1 MVEADEFTKDQ
12 TEAEPE
18 EPEVEEPKEGPLN
31 EDIVDMLIQATSVG
45 LSPSKKQD
53 LQKFG
58 SIGKQFSRWLNISE
72 ASAQMD
78 VQRRMS
84 GSQRLWTWA
93 LLVIGGLAAY
103 RYFVDQAP
111 DTDTIDAEGGD
122 SEGFEDMD
130 IDDMMGEDQ
139 KEEEEQNAATQG

>member
-1 MVEADEFTKDQ
+1 MVDPNEFTEE
-12 TEAEPE
+12 EAEFDEE

-31 EDIVDMLIQATSVG
+31 EDIVDMLTEAASVG
-45 LSPSKKQD
+45 LGPAKKQD
-53 LQKFG
+53 LQKFN

-93 LLVIGGLAAY
+93 LLVLGGLAAY

-111 DTDTIDAEGGD
+111 DKGTIDTEENG
-122 SEGFEDMD
+122 EGFEEMD
-130 IDDMMGEDQ
+130 VDDIVG
-139 KEEEEQNAATQG
+139 EEEESNASTSG